1 VAFKQRAIAVE
12 DKEERRQAILD
23 AAERLFVKHP
33 GRMASV
39 SEVAAAAGL
48 AKGTVYLYFPGKE
61 EMLLALHER
70 HTAAF
75 FARFME
81 LMASERPIGFDEI
94 FEVAH
99 AHFIAPRGA
108 LALTSWCFAMMD
120 RGMPLEAAV
129 AFKVRVG
136 NVVGEAGTAL
146 ERHFP
151 SLAPGQGARLLQH
164 SLSLIIGLWQFVHPN
179 QRFANALDRA
189 GAKAYMR
196 DYDHEIRAATY
207 ALWSG
212 TIAPL
217 ANMDAKPRLKSVK
230 GKKA

>member
-1 VAFKQRAIAVE
+1 MAVKQRAIAVE

-23 AAERLFVKHP
+23 AAEKLFVKHP
-33 GRMASV
+33 QRMASV
-39 SEVAAAAGL
+39 SEVAEAAGL

-75 FARFME
+75 FARFMA
-81 LMASERPIGFDEI
+81 LMASGKPIGFDEI

-99 AHFIAPRGA
+99 AHFIAPAGR

-120 RGMPLEAAV
+120 REMPPEVAV

-136 NVVGEAGTAL
+136 AVVASAGTAL

-151 SLAPGQGARLLQH
+151 TLGPGNGARLLQH
-164 SLSLIIGLWQFVHPN
+164 SLALIVGLWQFVHPN
-179 QRFANALDRA
+179 QRFARALERA
-189 GAKAYMR
+189 GSKVIMR
-196 DYDHEIRAATY
+196 DYDGEIRTALY

-217 ANMDAKPRLKSVK
+217 ENMDAKPRLKAAK
-230 GKKA
+230 GKRP